1 MNDQSLSVA
10 TTQATPPAIVGKP
23 AAAPDR
29 RRIASPAEPALPR
42 SSLVVWLIAALL
54 GAFTLWASLFSL
66 DEVSTGSGKVVP
78 SSHEQIIQSLEGG
91 ILVSLNVQEGDLVEA
106 GQVLAQLDRTRSE
119 SAVQESAS
127 RMLAAKAEAARL
139 YAEVNDTPLSFPE
152 DVQAFPNLVASET
165 ALYKSRKESL
175 AKNLAGIA
183 EAVTLVRR
191 ELAMTQPLV
200 ARGAASDV
208 EVLRLRRQANELERK
223 ATEMR
228 SEYVVKARE
237 GLAKANAEIAAQS
250 SVTRGRSDALNRTT
264 FNSPVRGIVKDIE
277 VFTVG
282 GVIPQNGKLME
293 IVPVDEKLLVEAR
306 ISPRDVA
313 FIRPGLDATVKVS
326 AYDYSIYGG
335 LHGKVTT
342 ISPDTIQDEVKRE
355 VYYYRVFIRTDVDHL
370 SNDNGERF
378 NIVPGMVAT
387 VDINTGSKTV
397 LDYLLKPFNKAREAL
412 RER

>member
-1 MNDQSLSVA
+1 MTDQKLSVPVQP
-10 TTQATPPAIVGKP
+10 TTAP
-23 AAAPDR
+23 AAARQPAQPEGR
-29 RRIASPAEPALPR
+29 RRFANPVETALPR

-54 GAFTLWASLFSL
+54 GGFTLWASVFSL
-66 DEVSTGSGKVVP
+66 DEVSTGSGTIVP
-78 SSHEQIIQSLEGG
+78 SSREQVIQSLEGG
-91 ILVSLNVQEGDLVEA
+91 ILVSLDVQEGDLVEA

-139 YAEVNDTPLSFPE
+139 SAEVNGTPLSFPE
-152 DVQAFPNLVASET
+152 DVQALPELVASET
-165 ALYKSRKESL
+165 ALYRSRKDSL
-175 AKNLAGIA
+175 AKNLAGIN
-183 EAVTLVRR
+183 EAVALVRR

-264 FNSPVRGIVKDIE
+264 FNSPVRGIVNDIE

-282 GVIPQNGKLME
+282 GVVPQNGKLME
-293 IVPVDEKLLVEAR
+293 IIPVDEKLLVEAR

-313 FIRPGLDATVKVS
+313 FIRPGLDAMVKVS

-342 ISPDTIQDEVKRE
+342 ISPDTIQDEIKRE
-355 VYYYRVFIRTDVDHL
+355 IYYYRVFIRTDVDHL
-370 SNDNGERF
+370 TNAHGERF

-387 VDINTGSKTV
+387 VDIQTGSKTV